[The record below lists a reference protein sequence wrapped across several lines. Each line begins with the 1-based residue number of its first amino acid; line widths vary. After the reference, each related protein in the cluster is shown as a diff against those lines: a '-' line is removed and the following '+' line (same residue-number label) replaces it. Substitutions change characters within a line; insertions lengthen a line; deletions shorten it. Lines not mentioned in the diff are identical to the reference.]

1 MLRRRQRR
9 FFASGIASAQD
20 KGTLAL
26 DRLLFERMPRG
37 RCRIADQRRKRRGR
51 RLAGKQLPSFT
62 VAQPLWEMTGSLL
75 AMEIRTGEG
84 VESSPWAYGQGKGRK
99 RGWESSRA

>member
-9 FFASGIASAQD
+9 FFASGVASAQD

-37 RCRIADQRRKRRGR
+37 RCRIADQRRKRRRR
-51 RLAGKQLPSFT
+51 RLAGKQLPGQRGRSGG
-62 VAQPLWEMTGSLL
+62 L
-75 AMEIRTGEG
+75 GERLTHRLQSG
-84 VESSPWAYGQGKGRK
+84 VVCRNDLSVRFETS
-99 RGWESSRA
+99 